1 MRKYESLRKE
11 NKELLQKFTLK
22 IRYQIYEVTFSGTK
36 TIFSSPLLLHFVAD
50 LSTHQ
55 I

>member
-36 TIFSSPLLLHFVAD
+36 IFSSPLSLHFVAD